1 MKLVCGNV
9 KISVFFED
17 IIGLDDDYFLPRFE
31 KALVKGNI
39 KEWCFMGIAFDSYLV
54 LEYDNHM
61 DLINYL
67 KKDMNALES
76 VLKRNIK
83 RVLPRSESNERKI
96 INSTCVMGTL
106 CDEWI
111 SKGKENR

>member
-1 MKLVCGNV
+1 MEITCGNV
-9 KISVFFED
+9 KISVHFND
-17 IIGLDDDYFLPRFE
+17 IIGMDDDYFVPRFQ

-39 KEWCFMGIAFDSYLV
+39 REWCFMGTAFDNYLV
-54 LEYDNHM
+54 LEYDDHM

-67 KKDMNALES
+67 KKDMNALER

-83 RVLPRSESNERKI
+83 KVLPRNENNERKI
-96 INSTCVMGTL
+96 INSSVMGTL
-106 CDEWI
+106 CDNWI